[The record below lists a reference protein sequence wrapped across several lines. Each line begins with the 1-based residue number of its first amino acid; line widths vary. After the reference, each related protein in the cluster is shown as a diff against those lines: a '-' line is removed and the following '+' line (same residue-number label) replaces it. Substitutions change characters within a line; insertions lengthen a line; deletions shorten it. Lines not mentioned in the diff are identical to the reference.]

1 MLQPALTASQ
11 AGKTSRDFEL
21 LLIKTVR
28 AKYYQKPPMAQERM
42 PRGEASLRE
51 ISVMIFFFAGHQRV
65 FSLEILLSLLPKV
78 TVTIKAVICH
88 QLWTVSSSFA
98 LEKHYFILKESTK
111 NCIHSCAGGNSRFI
125 NHILHECLCYCNYLN
140 LKTTRTQ
147 NQKTI
152 FCTISFCSNVFAL
165 IKTFLKCTPFS
176 TKVHHHN

>member
-21 LLIKTVR
+21 LLIKTFR
-28 AKYYQKPPMAQERM
+28 AKYYQKPPVAQERM
-42 PRGEASLRE
+42 PRGEASLGE
-51 ISVMIFFFAGHQRV
+51 IPVMTFFFAGHKRA
-65 FSLEILLSLLPKV
+65 FFLEILLSLLPKV

-88 QLWTVSSSFA
+88 WLWTVSLSLL

-111 NCIHSCAGGNSRFI
+111 NCILVQGGNSRFI
-125 NHILHECLCYCNYLN
+125 NHILHECLCYCNDIN

-152 FCTISFCSNVFAL
+152 FCTISFSSNVFVL